1 MSFNWKEAIW
11 ALTEK
16 KEKKETK
23 KKVEWQGQMFE
34 LHASMP
40 TKGDVLNTKQQS
52 CYKFLVIIHNYA
64 NV

>member
-52 CYKFLVIIHNYA
+52 C
-64 NV
+64 